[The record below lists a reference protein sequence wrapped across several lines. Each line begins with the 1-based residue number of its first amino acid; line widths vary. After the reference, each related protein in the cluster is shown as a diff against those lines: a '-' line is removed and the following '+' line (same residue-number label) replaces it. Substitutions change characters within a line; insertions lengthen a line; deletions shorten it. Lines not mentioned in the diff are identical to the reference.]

1 MAERREGHADLRV
14 VKTREAIREAFR
26 GMVCE
31 MPAEKI
37 TVKGIADRARIHRKT
52 FYLHYTSIEALYED
66 MLADLAGR
74 YAEAVEEVS
83 ADMPTEEVNRVF
95 FEYMANLDE
104 FEEKLLTEP
113 AYRDF
118 CTRLFAV
125 NMRHNRER
133 HNPYAHLPQAEQDIV
148 NAFLVAS
155 SLDMYSAWA
164 SGGRAVP
171 LERMVELSGGLLAR
185 GANSVRQG

>member
-1 MAERREGHADLRV
+1 MAERREGHVDLRV
-14 VKTREAIREAFR
+14 VKVREAIREAFR
-26 GMVCE
+26 EMVCE
-31 MPAEKI
+31 MPADKI

-66 MLADLAGR
+66 MFADMAEC
-74 YAEAVEEVS
+74 YAEAIEAIP
-83 ADMPTEEVNRVF
+83 ADMPTEDVNRVF
-95 FEYMANLDE
+95 FEHMANLDE
-104 FEEKLLTEP
+104 FEEKLLAEP

-148 NAFLVAS
+148 NTFLVAS
-155 SLDMYSAWA
+155 SLDMYRAWV

-171 LERMVELSGGLLAR
+171 IERMVELSSGLLAQ
-185 GANSVRQG
+185 GANSVRRD